1 MNFRDE
7 IRNGKNICDLNLRV
21 CYYARVS
28 TDQDLQAT
36 SIVNQRDYFTKYIG
50 GVSNWKFTQGYVD
63 EGVSG
68 KSINKRENF
77 LRMIEDGKRGMFDLV
92 LTKSVSRFAR
102 NTIDSINYTNL
113 LLDRGIGVF
122 FINDNIN
129 TFSLDS
135 EFRLTL
141 MASIAQDELRKLS
154 GSVKFGL
161 RQSINR
167 GVVLGNDNILGY
179 KKDNGSLVIVNDE
192 AIVVREIFRLFDEV
206 VHNYSEIARRINK
219 EYGYRFNSS
228 SIKRILTNYKYK
240 GFYCGKKSE
249 VIDYKRGNRR
259 YIDEGEWVIYR
270 DYERVPLIVD
280 EDLWDRVNEVIR
292 DKITYRDNDKCLV
305 FCMIHGECLS
315 KRKVYM
321 GKEYRYY
328 ICKSCFRLSS
338 RLLKKIVK
346 GRVVER
352 VIIKVGE
359 KEEVRDYDNPEIE
372 FGDDKIEKLLGEAEI
387 FQK

>member
-1 MNFRDE
+1 MNIRE
-7 IRNGKNICDLNLRV
+7 RIRNGENIYDLNLRI

-28 TDQDLQAT
+28 TDQELQAT
-36 SIVNQRDYFTKYIG
+36 SIVNQRDYFTKFIE
-50 GVSNWKFTQGYVD
+50 SIPNWKFVCGYVD

-68 KSINKRENF
+68 KSINRRDNF
-77 LRMIEDGKRGMFDLV
+77 LRMIEDGKEGMFDLV

-102 NTIDSINYTNL
+102 NTIDSINYTNI
-113 LLDRGIGVF
+113 LLDSGVGVI

-129 TFSLDS
+129 TFSYDS

-167 GVVLGNDNILGY
+167 GVVLGNNNILGY
-179 KKDNGSLVIVNDE
+179 KKDKGSLVIVSDE
-192 AIVVREIFRLFDEV
+192 ALVVREIFRLFDEGL
-206 VHNYSEIARRINK
+206 HNYSEIARRINK
-219 EYGYRFNSS
+219 EYGSKFNSS

-259 YIDEGEWVIYR
+259 YIDEGDWVIYR

-280 EDLWDRVNEVIR
+280 EDLWNRVNKVI
-292 DKITYRDNDKCLV
+292 DEKNTYKDDDKCLV
-305 FCMIHGECLS
+305 SCLVHGKCMS
-315 KRKVYM
+315 KKKVYK
-321 GKEYRYY
+321 GSEYRYY
-328 ICKSCFRLSS
+328 ICKDCFRVSS
-338 RLLKKIVK
+338 RLLD
-346 GRVVER
+346 R
-352 VIIKVGE
+352 IIKDKEVEKIIIKGGE
-359 KEEVRDYDNPEIE
+359 KEKYLYRIDVKYKN
-372 FGDDKIEKLLGEAEI
+372 FS
-387 FQK
+387 